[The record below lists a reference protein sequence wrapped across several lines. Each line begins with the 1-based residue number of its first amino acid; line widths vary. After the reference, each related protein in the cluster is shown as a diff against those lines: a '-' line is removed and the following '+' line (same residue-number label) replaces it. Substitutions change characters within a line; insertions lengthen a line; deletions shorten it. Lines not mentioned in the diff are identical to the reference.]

1 MNMQYMYIRR
11 ILNNTN
17 LTFSSKSSWSTKINS
32 LHVMATNFFVLIT
45 SPIYIRSAQIGK
57 ISKQISCYLS
67 NIKECTSQHNWMIVS
82 YQKLIPLKL
91 FYLII
96 YAISSWEIF
105 TKKRQNW
112 NGYKRVRWTFFMSS
126 KTCLYFIFNMK
137 LCWQRRFLPFLIFL
151 FLISLFTEGLK
162 EHFSKFGD
170 IAEVMV
176 MKDPTTRRSRYEMKL
191 DIFVY
196 KYESC

>member
-1 MNMQYMYIRR
+1 MNDR
-11 ILNNTN
+11 ILSKAYSVKVILFDHLRN
-17 LTFSSKSSWSTKINS
+17 LFLRDIYKKATKLKRLQKSE
-32 LHVMATNFFVLIT
+32 M
-45 SPIYIRSAQIGK
+45 
-57 ISKQISCYLS
+57 
-67 NIKECTSQHNWMIVS
+67 
-82 YQKLIPLKL
+82 KL
-91 FYLII
+91 
-96 YAISSWEIF
+96 
-105 TKKRQNW
+105 
-112 NGYKRVRWTFFMSS
+112 FMSS

-196 KYESC
+196 MNHVRNYEKTCFCLS

>member
-1 MNMQYMYIRR
+1 MRKLETFRNQFLVICQMWKMHIAAKLNDL
-11 ILNNTN
+11 ILSKAYSVKVILFDHLRN
-17 LTFSSKSSWSTKINS
+17 LFLRDIYKKATKLKRLQKSE
-32 LHVMATNFFVLIT
+32 M
-45 SPIYIRSAQIGK
+45 
-57 ISKQISCYLS
+57 
-67 NIKECTSQHNWMIVS
+67 
-82 YQKLIPLKL
+82 KL
-91 FYLII
+91 
-96 YAISSWEIF
+96 
-105 TKKRQNW
+105 
-112 NGYKRVRWTFFMSS
+112 FMSS

>member
-1 MNMQYMYIRR
+1 MNDR
-11 ILNNTN
+11 ILSKAYSVKVILFDHLRN
-17 LTFSSKSSWSTKINS
+17 LFLRDIYKKATKLKRLQKSE
-32 LHVMATNFFVLIT
+32 M
-45 SPIYIRSAQIGK
+45 
-57 ISKQISCYLS
+57 
-67 NIKECTSQHNWMIVS
+67 
-82 YQKLIPLKL
+82 KL
-91 FYLII
+91 
-96 YAISSWEIF
+96 
-105 TKKRQNW
+105 
-112 NGYKRVRWTFFMSS
+112 FMSS

-191 DIFVY
+191 DISYINKLWIKLEIMNKFATVFQY
-196 KYESC
+196 STNDIKHKFHYSTRKYTFKSPYYQNLDYTCVRFYTIQRCVCHQARLTSRLE